1 MSSLILKRASASRLR
16 DGIERSNTLRAGKID
31 VLISLNYPSEGARLD
46 VGPLRGALHRAD
58 RERLSAI
65 LTPPRSRP
73 GAHDGEPEPSSAT
86 GSCITG
92 TRSRWRAAARRTR
105 HRGCAAERK
114 MNYRE
119 LPTSDLIARLRHTL
133 QPSGSKMMICSWS
146 RN

>member
-73 GAHDGEPEPSSAT
+73 GAHDGEPEPQSQAPPHGAASPGRDRVGGRHAPPNP
-86 GSCITG
+86 SC
-92 TRSRWRAAARRTR
+92 
-105 HRGCAAERK
+105 HR
-114 MNYRE
+114 
-119 LPTSDLIARLRHTL
+119 
-133 QPSGSKMMICSWS
+133 
-146 RN
+146 